1 VLHHRLQ
8 RKTKTIENIR
18 CFPET
23 LAYSKD
29 MTDYQNRIDQARAE
43 FEAAKAHFLTVS
55 TDEAKQQVSKTY
67 DVWFDIQNEPKLAEA
82 KEKAAEAWVRW
93 ATANDNTKKAFITYR
108 KTVDQGGD
116 YETYKKYEQACED
129 RDSKYKDATEA
140 NEEVWRLESLTA
152 EEI

>member
-8 RKTKTIENIR
+8 RKRKRIENIR
-18 CFPET
+18 CVSK
-23 LAYSKD
+23 LMIYSKD
-29 MTDYQNRIDQARAE
+29 MTDYQNRIDQARKN

-93 ATANDNTKKAFITYR
+93 ATANDNAKKAFIAFR
-108 KTVDQGGD
+108 KDHG
-116 YETYKKYEQACED
+116 TYKKYEQACEH
-129 RDSKYKDATEA
+129 RDSEYKEATEA
-140 NEEVWRLESLTA
+140 DEEVWRFESVTE